1 MYLTKLLMRDFG
13 KFHNAELNLTQGI
26 NVVSGGESSGKT
38 TVARFISSIL
48 YGVRK
53 NPQDKEKGGEYESL
67 RPTKSSGFSGT
78 GYCRKD
84 GKSYLI
90 DRTFLAGSAKASV
103 LDIASGREVTLKEQ
117 GTLVGTLVD
126 MDKNTYAD
134 TYIISEQNS
143 DESED
148 VGGEISTYLMNKL
161 ETGNGSIDKKKA
173 IAYLE
178 KEKAKNDPRPLIRRL
193 DNLNEQIEAYDDVDT
208 GLAANKKAMRQLTED
223 FAIEAERR
231 KRVSRQMVENEDGTV
246 TYQADEEL
254 DEKIDRLTEAEKTFG
269 AMEKAEDKE
278 ADEKSDNDEEEEE
291 GGKKKKKLTDNIF
304 IILLTGAFDIA
315 AIALLVRLI
324 GLESAVQ
331 KLFIVFTGI
340 LVVMTML
347 LGFRDK
353 GYFSSDEEQPPS
365 EEEFNRVLQELEEE
379 KNSREELEFDMTF
392 AKEFQEKKEQ
402 LKEEEKTLLER
413 KQKRDKLMKEQS
425 QVFKKKSELEAEV
438 SAIQLAIT
446 TIEALS
452 RKYQEQAAKTFLPHL
467 SEYVAPLTG
476 NEYAAIVFDQKDGL
490 SVEGY
495 TGRMPIARLPEETAR
510 RVYLAMRLSM
520 AKYAEGEQLPLVIDD
535 VAEFETVEEASIF
548 VQVLRDMSRE
558 QIVVLTK
565 DGTSEACLRK
575 AMEMMQVTANY
586 VALG

>member
-13 KFHNAELNLTQGI
+13 KFHNAELNLKQGI
-26 NVVSGGESSGKT
+26 NVVSGGEDSGKS

-48 YGVRK
+48 YGVRR
-53 NPQDKEKGGEYESL
+53 NPQDKEKGGEYETL
-67 RPTKSSGFSGT
+67 RPAKSSGFSGT

-90 DRTFLAGSAKASV
+90 DRTFLAGSAKTSV

-117 GTLVGTLVD
+117 DTLVGTLVD

-134 TYIISEQNS
+134 TYIISEQNT
-143 DESED
+143 DETRD
-148 VGGEISTYLMNKL
+148 TGEEIVSFLMNKL
-161 ETGNGSIDKKKA
+161 ETGNGSIDKHKA
-173 IAYLE
+173 LAYLE

-193 DNLNEQIEAYDDVDT
+193 DNLNEQIEAYDDVDA
-208 GLAANKKAMRQLTED
+208 GLIANKKAMRQLTDD

-269 AMEKAEDKE
+269 AMEKAEDTE
-278 ADEKSDNDEEEEE
+278 RDSDEEAE
-291 GGKKKKKLTDNIF
+291 GGEKKKKKLTDNIF
-304 IILLTGAFDIA
+304 IILLTGCFDIA
-315 AIALLVRLI
+315 VIALLVRLI

-340 LVVMTML
+340 LVVITML

-353 GYFSSDEEQPPS
+353 GYFTSEEEKPPS
-365 EEEFNRVLQELEEE
+365 EEEFNRVLKELEEE

-392 AKEFQEKKEQ
+392 AREFQEKKEQ
-402 LKEEEKTLLER
+402 LKEEEKDLLER
-413 KQKRDKLMKEQS
+413 KQKRDKLLKEQS

-476 NEYAAIVFDQKDGL
+476 NDYAAIVFDQKDGL

-495 TGRMPIARLPEETAR
+495 TGRMPIAHLPEETAR

-548 VQVLRDMSRE
+548 VQVLRDMGRE

-565 DGTSEACLRK
+565 DGTCETCLRK
-575 AMEMMQVTANY
+575 ALEAMQVSANY
-586 VALG
+586 VALT

>member
-13 KFHNAELNLTQGI
+13 KFHNAELNLMQGI

-67 RPTKSSGFSGT
+67 RPAKSSGFSGT

-278 ADEKSDNDEEEEE
+278 ADEKSDNDEEEAE

-304 IILLTGAFDIA
+304 IILLTGAFDIG

>member
-1 MYLTKLLMRDFG
+1 
-13 KFHNAELNLTQGI
+13 
-26 NVVSGGESSGKT
+26 
-38 TVARFISSIL
+38 
-48 YGVRK
+48 
-53 NPQDKEKGGEYESL
+53 
-67 RPTKSSGFSGT
+67 
-78 GYCRKD
+78 
-84 GKSYLI
+84 
-90 DRTFLAGSAKASV
+90 
-103 LDIASGREVTLKEQ
+103 
-117 GTLVGTLVD
+117 
-126 MDKNTYAD
+126 
-134 TYIISEQNS
+134 
-143 DESED
+143 
-148 VGGEISTYLMNKL
+148 
-161 ETGNGSIDKKKA
+161 
-173 IAYLE
+173 
-178 KEKAKNDPRPLIRRL
+178 
-193 DNLNEQIEAYDDVDT
+193 
-208 GLAANKKAMRQLTED
+208 MRQLTDD

-254 DEKIDRLTEAEKTFG
+254 DEKIDRLTEAEKSFG
-269 AMEKAEDKE
+269 AMEKPEDK
-278 ADEKSDNDEEEEE
+278 DVEKEEETDGEE
-291 GGKKKKKLTDNIF
+291 KKKKLTDNIF
-304 IILLTGAFDIA
+304 IILLTGAVDIA
-315 AIALLVRLI
+315 VIALLVRLL

-347 LGFRDK
+347 LGFKDK

-402 LKEEEKTLLER
+402 LKEEEKVLLER

-495 TGRMPIARLPEETAR
+495 TGRMPIAQLPEETAR

-535 VAEFETVEEASIF
+535 VTKFETVEEASIF